1 MLLTNA
7 DFKEGRHNAQIKEEG
22 SFEEGTVQQLQ
33 VGFADPEVVA
43 TALMWIYTDRLPKDL
58 PAQHLLEARHCI
70 PSYSHLKPALILMSH
85 RSWLPF
91 NIETMYML
99 ISLHGK

>member
-1 MLLTNA
+1 MLLTNS

-22 SFEEGTVQQLQ
+22 SFLEGAVQQLQ

-58 PAQHLLEARHCI
+58 PAQHLLEARHCM
-70 PSYSHLKPALILMSH
+70 PSYSHREHALILMTH
-85 RSWLPF
+85 RSCLPF
-91 NIETMYML
+91 NIQTIYRL